1 MKKKDSNA
9 GNVQED
15 EVEHWIAVDAYDGGV
30 SENEESIKNNNSWIR
45 VGDFKYK
52 VAENGWDIIDEE
64 EVTDEDGKDNFW
76 DEIIEEMKEMKMQDK
91 ENTTNNCNKK
101 VNHERKHKK

>member
-1 MKKKDSNA
+1 M
-9 GNVQED
+9 
-15 EVEHWIAVDAYDGGV
+15 DAYDGGV
-30 SENEESIKNNNSWIR
+30 SENEESIKNNKSWIR